1 MYIYTYNLFHSDI
14 VTSMCASHRR
24 DDLLELNH
32 LMFSS
37 PGKTTSSSISFLM
50 LPIVFCKVDAS
61 RDFFSV
67 HFGIFIGIILVCR
80 IVETNF
86 NGYNYKTF
94 LVLRLEEN
102 YIRNRKTVGVRGSG
116 SLMGLCF
123 IVISEA
129 IVINNY

>member
-1 MYIYTYNLFHSDI
+1 MSQGI
-14 VTSMCASHRR
+14 
-24 DDLLELNH
+24 
-32 LMFSS
+32 
-37 PGKTTSSSISFLM
+37 
-50 LPIVFCKVDAS
+50 
-61 RDFFSV
+61 FFSV

-80 IVETNF
+80 IVETNS

-102 YIRNRKTVGVRGSG
+102 YIRSRKTVGVRGSG